1 MLTAVLTSESPV
13 GILLF
18 GTPEEHKELILN
30 SAAYYGADGLA
41 RIFKNAEEIFKK
53 YADYHPELA
62 GETAIELLSHFG
74 FEDFTMFCTAE
85 VVKNEGVAYFKVYP
99 DKVTLRYEKD
109 GVELVYPINYPN
121 LRVLK
126 AS

>member
-1 MLTAVLTSESPV
+1 MLTAVLTSESKT

-18 GTPEEHKELILN
+18 GSPEEHKELILN
-30 SAAYYGADGLA
+30 SAAYYGAEGLKKIFEESEK
-41 RIFKNAEEIFKK
+41 IFKLYSGF
-53 YADYHPELA
+53 HPELA
-62 GETAIELLSHFG
+62 GETAVELLSSFG

-85 VVKNEGVAYFKVYP
+85 VVENEGGAYFKVYP
-99 DKVTLRYEKD
+99 DKVTLRYERD
-109 GVELVYPINYPN
+109 GVELIYPINYPN